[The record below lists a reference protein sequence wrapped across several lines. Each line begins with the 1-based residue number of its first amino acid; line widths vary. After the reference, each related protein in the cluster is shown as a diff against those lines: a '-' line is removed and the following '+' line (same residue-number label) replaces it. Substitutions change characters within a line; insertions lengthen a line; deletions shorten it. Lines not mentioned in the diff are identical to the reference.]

1 MIYFPTLNIMFNHF
15 LSNPSCIQ
23 SLTKTT
29 YPTPPPSAIPAWC
42 SDACPRRHV
51 QWPTS
56 SSKHCVSPVATKG
69 TPSLYLFLISNRIK
83 SEIPMRV
90 EIDTWEQHHI
100 DVHWN
105 EDCQDHVKKG
115 HWFCVPIETGVSTA
129 DKNMQKFCQCWNLD
143 FKTMHTTAKE
153 SQVHLHNFFKRQ
165 RKDGNGNG
173 WTRQWAL
180 LGNWIQNQ
188 FRPEPFVLRPIL
200 RSFRSSCILLIYL
213 ICFLF
218 HICSMFH

>member
-100 DVHWN
+100 DVHWH

-165 RKDGNGNG
+165 MMAMAMAELDNERCLETGFRISSGPNHLCYVPSCD
-173 WTRQWAL
+173 L
-180 LGNWIQNQ
+180 LGLAVSYWYIWYV
-188 FRPEPFVLRPIL
+188 F
-200 RSFRSSCILLIYL
+200 
-213 ICFLF
+213 CFKY
-218 HICSMFH
+218 M

>member
-23 SLTKTT
+23 FLTKTT

-100 DVHWN
+100 DILTWGLSRSCQERPLVLRSNWN
-105 EDCQDHVKKG
+105 WRIHCGQKHAEILPMLESRLQNDAYNSQGVTSTSSQL
-115 HWFCVPIETGVSTA
+115 FQET
-129 DKNMQKFCQCWNLD
+129 
-143 FKTMHTTAKE
+143 
-153 SQVHLHNFFKRQ
+153 
-165 RKDGNGNG
+165 KDGNGNG
-173 WTRQWAL
+173 WTKQWAL

-188 FRPEPFVLRPIL
+188 FRPEPFVLPPIL